1 MGSLMRKAGNELK
14 KEKQSVIFE
23 AALKI
28 IKEKGF
34 HRARMAD
41 IAEEAGIS
49 YGLVYHYYK
58 SKDDLF
64 NDILNQWWANIYQ
77 LLDKVQNS
85 EDDFHLKLRGLILY
99 FLNTYQRKPDL
110 MNIFI
115 TQISRSSNNLTKTR
129 LDFFKKFIALT
140 EAILIQGQRKG
151 ILRSDFETL
160 YLTYIFLGALDTF
173 LSVMVLGDQRIKSDV
188 QKERIADTILEVFL
202 NGAKARKKE
211 A

>member
-1 MGSLMRKAGNELK
+1 MKKTGNDLK

-23 AALKI
+23 AALKVI
-28 IKEKGF
+28 REKGF

-41 IAEEAGIS
+41 IAKEAGIS

-58 SKDDLF
+58 SKDDLC
-64 NDILNQWWANIYQ
+64 NDILNQWWVKLYQ
-77 LLDKVQNS
+77 LLEKIKNS

-115 TQISRSSNNLTKTR
+115 TQISRSTDNLTKTR
-129 LDFFKKFIALT
+129 MDFFKKFIALT
-140 EAILIQGQRKG
+140 EVILIQGQKKG
-151 ILRSDFETL
+151 VLRSDFETL

-173 LSVMVLGDQRIKSDV
+173 LSVMVLGDQKIKSDGH
-188 QKERIADTILEVFL
+188 KERIADTILEVFL
-202 NGAKARKKE
+202 NGAKAKKRE
-211 A
+211 G

>member
-1 MGSLMRKAGNELK
+1 MKKAGYDLK
-14 KEKQSVIFE
+14 KEKQAVIFE
-23 AALKI
+23 AALKV

-58 SKDDLF
+58 SKDDLC
-64 NDILNQWWANIYQ
+64 NDILNQWWAKLYQ
-77 LLDKVQNS
+77 LLDKIRNS
-85 EDDFHLKLRGLILY
+85 ADDFHLKLRGLILY

-115 TQISRSSNNLTKTR
+115 TQISRSTNNLTKTR

-140 EAILIQGQRKG
+140 EAIVSQGQKKG
-151 ILRSDFETL
+151 VLRSDFETH

-173 LSVMVLGDQRIKSDV
+173 LSVMVLGDQKIKNNSH
-188 QKERIADTILEVFL
+188 KERIADTILEVFL
-202 NGAKARKKE
+202 NGARAGKRE

>member
-1 MGSLMRKAGNELK
+1 MKKNGSDFK
-14 KEKQSVIFE
+14 KDKQSAIFE
-23 AALKI
+23 AALKV

-41 IAEEAGIS
+41 IAKEAGIS

-58 SKDDLF
+58 SKDDLC
-64 NDILNQWWANIYQ
+64 NDILNQWWAKLYQ
-77 LLDKVQNS
+77 LLEKIRTN
-85 EDDFHLKLRGLILY
+85 EDDFQLKLRGLILY

-115 TQISRSSNNLTKTR
+115 TQISRSTDNLTKTR
-129 LDFFKKFIALT
+129 LDSFKKFIALT
-140 EAILIQGQRKG
+140 EAILSQGQKKG
-151 ILRSDFETL
+151 ILRSDFETH
-160 YLTYIFLGALDTF
+160 YLTYIFLGALETF
-173 LSVMVLGDQRIKSDV
+173 LSVMVLGEQKIKNDA

-202 NGAKARKKE
+202 NGAKAGKRE

>member
-1 MGSLMRKAGNELK
+1 MRKAANDLK
-14 KEKQSVIFE
+14 KEKQAVIFE
-23 AALKI
+23 AALKV

-34 HRARMAD
+34 HRARIAD

-58 SKDDLF
+58 SKDDLC
-64 NDILNQWWANIYQ
+64 NDILNQWWAKLYQ
-77 LLDKVQNS
+77 LLDKIRNS
-85 EDDFHLKLRGLILY
+85 ADDFHLKLRGLILY

-115 TQISRSSNNLTKTR
+115 TQISRSTNNLTKTR

-140 EAILIQGQRKG
+140 EAIVIQGQKKG
-151 ILRSDFETL
+151 VLRSDLETH

-173 LSVMVLGDQRIKSDV
+173 LSVMVLGDQKIKNDSH
-188 QKERIADTILEVFL
+188 KERIADTILEVFL
-202 NGAKARKKE
+202 NGARAGKRE